1 MNKLQIIKE
10 TPTKKN
16 MSEFVETY
24 LTDEKISP
32 LQKFLNLKAIEY
44 MIKIAL
50 ADYDFKTSVKEDFLK
65 QTEGAISKTEI
76 LGVEIKTASQE
87 KKNTLAKNYIY
98 SENIGI
104 LEKEIEL
111 LEQELKLKR
120 DNLKGC
126 KLLEINSGIA
136 IEVTSGSQTED
147 NILDSFNLVITFKNS

>member
-1 MNKLQIIKE
+1 MNNLQIIKE

-16 MSEFVETY
+16 MSEFVEKY
-24 LTDEKISP
+24 LTDKKISP

-50 ADYDFKTSVKEDFLK
+50 TDKDFRTAVKEDYIK
-65 QTEGAISKTEI
+65 QTEGSISKTQI

-98 SENIGI
+98 SENIEK

-111 LEQELKLKR
+111 LEQELKLKK
-120 DNLKGC
+120 DTLKGS

-136 IEVTSGSQTED
+136 IEVTSGIQTES
-147 NILDSFNLVITFKNS
+147 NVLDSFNLVVTFKDS